1 MKKYLMIGIAA
12 VAMTAAFT
20 SCSKNNDIEQISKG
34 QEAEASFKANFEK
47 RYGQIDPQND
57 WGFGKTASVRTRTA
71 DPRGNMWYDSN
82 QLNYVEPAPIGSAE
96 LEKVLT
102 VFNQRGAESYESLID
117 WSTFFV
123 QQVYKGVAV
132 HPAKDGLNSYIGS
145 NQMNWLFADD
155 GTHTMNDHINN
166 FNAGDNKDYNGIML
180 MEKSSTK
187 AFGYNCSSDNGRLF
201 YNFRMEEIDGN
212 YYVGFDFE
220 AAGQNLN
227 EQVERDYIYNDW
239 IVKIVPAR
247 PNITYEARIIC
258 EDLGATDD
266 FDFNDV
272 VFDVKIDKNK
282 NKTYIKLLAAG
293 GTIPLY
299 IGDTDHEVHD
309 LFGVDTG
316 VMVNTYNTGEKAPV
330 EFELN
335 RAYENYNA
343 IPVMINLDE
352 ATALGEGNLTVLKAE
367 MGAAPQ
373 KILVDTDY
381 VWCGERLQIET
392 VYPNFIQYVSSHN
405 YSRWW

>member
-1 MKKYLMIGIAA
+1 MKKIIFVLMSMFMLSACNRDIETLTSQEKA
-12 VAMTAAFT
+12 VAKY
-20 SCSKNNDIEQISKG
+20 SQ
-34 QEAEASFKANFEK
+34 SFIGK
-47 RYGQIDPQND
+47 YGKPDVNQD
-57 WGFGKTASVRTRTA
+57 WGFGKTVNVYTRTA
-71 DPRGNMWYDSN
+71 NTNGNQWYASD

-102 VFNQRGAESYESLID
+102 VFNEEGAESYESLID

-123 QQVYKGVAV
+123 QQVYKGVAE
-132 HPAKDGLNSYIGS
+132 HTAKDGLNRYIGS

-155 GTHTMNDHINN
+155 GTKTMNDHINN
-166 FNAGDNKDYNGIML
+166 FNAGDNKTYNGIML
-180 MEKSSTK
+180 MENSSTK

-201 YNFRMEEIDGN
+201 WNFRMEEIDGN

-247 PNITYEARIIC
+247 PKITYGARIIC

-272 VFDVKIDKNK
+272 VFDVKIDKDK

-299 IGDTDHEVHD
+299 IGDTDHEVHS
-309 LFGVDTG
+309 LFGVDTS
-316 VMVNTYNTGEKAPV
+316 VMVNTYNTNEKAPV

-335 RAYENYNA
+335 QAYENYNA
-343 IPVMINLDE
+343 IPVMINLNK
-352 ATALGEGNLTVLKAE
+352 ATDLGKGELTVLKAE

-373 KILVDTDY
+373 KILVETNY
-381 VWCGERLQIET
+381 VWCGERKQIET
-392 VYPNFIQYVSSHN
+392 VYPKFTEWVKNKDVIWY
-405 YSRWW
+405 